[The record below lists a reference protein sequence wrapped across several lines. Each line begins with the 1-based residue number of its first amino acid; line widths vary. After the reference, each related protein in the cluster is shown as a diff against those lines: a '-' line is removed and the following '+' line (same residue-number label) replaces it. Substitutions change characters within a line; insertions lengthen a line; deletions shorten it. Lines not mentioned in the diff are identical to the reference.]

1 MPRVTKLTTILG
13 VSFLKGRVFF
23 VAKNEF
29 DQVAS
34 SRPAAIT
41 EEFTPQASK
50 KRTKSEA
57 KGFFQTTKITGENP
71 MGMNGFKQ
79 VDGFKDGWP
88 FGKVTFQKLC

>member
-13 VSFLKGRVFF
+13 GSFLKGRVFF
-23 VAKNEF
+23 VAKNKF

-41 EEFTPQASK
+41 EEFTPQA
-50 KRTKSEA
+50 SEA

-79 VDGFKDGWP
+79 VDGFKDEWP